1 MGNQGVPAFL
11 KKLYKMVSDP
21 RSNDLITWSGAG
33 NSFIVKKPQEFAKEI
48 LPKFFKHNNFSS
60 FVRQLNMYGFH
71 KIPHLQ
77 QGVLQ
82 SDEQSEQWEFGHKHF
97 LCNQPELLCYITRR
111 KVNDNESIKE
121 EPNTRKEGNGNE
133 NIKEQEPNEVDINRI
148 LNEIDLIKKYQAT
161 INATLKYIQRNNQ
174 VQWQETIPTHN
185 VEESSRRDMNYI
197 LNEIDSIKK
206 YQTTLNANLKNIQR
220 DNQILLQEII
230 SVHNKYHHQ
239 QNTLNKLLK
248 FLASLYHTDKK
259 TLSKKRKLL
268 LENSDEADFLSLDIN
283 NSVSPT
289 SLTINNDQFDI
300 SNILPS
306 RPIPPSLT
314 EQINDTDFL
323 GLTPIDLSEIETRT
337 DEDGSNIDY
346 LTTLTSQIPDEA
358 INLEDNFIENGN
370 FIENCNSIENDNSIE
385 NGLLSYYN
393 MNFNPIEQ
401 DQQLLYDFN

>member
-1 MGNQGVPAFL
+1 QGVPAFL

-185 VEESSRRDMNYI
+185 
-197 LNEIDSIKK
+197 
-206 YQTTLNANLKNIQR
+206 
-220 DNQILLQEII
+220 EII
-230 SVHNKYHHQ
+230 SVHNKYLNQ

-248 FLASLYHTDKK
+248 FLASLY
-259 TLSKKRKLL
+259 
-268 LENSDEADFLSLDIN
+268 
-283 NSVSPT
+283 
-289 SLTINNDQFDI
+289 
-300 SNILPS
+300 
-306 RPIPPSLT
+306 
-314 EQINDTDFL
+314 
-323 GLTPIDLSEIETRT
+323 
-337 DEDGSNIDY
+337 
-346 LTTLTSQIPDEA
+346 
-358 INLEDNFIENGN
+358 
-370 FIENCNSIENDNSIE
+370 
-385 NGLLSYYN
+385 
-393 MNFNPIEQ
+393 
-401 DQQLLYDFN
+401 

>member
-1 MGNQGVPAFL
+1 VPAFL

-111 KVNDNESIKE
+111 KVNDNEK
-121 EPNTRKEGNGNE
+121 
-133 NIKEQEPNEVDINRI
+133 
-148 LNEIDLIKKYQAT
+148 
-161 INATLKYIQRNNQ
+161 
-174 VQWQETIPTHN
+174 
-185 VEESSRRDMNYI
+185 ESSRRDMNYI

-230 SVHNKYHHQ
+230 SVHNKYLNQ

-248 FLASLYHTDKK
+248 FLASLY
-259 TLSKKRKLL
+259 
-268 LENSDEADFLSLDIN
+268 
-283 NSVSPT
+283 
-289 SLTINNDQFDI
+289 
-300 SNILPS
+300 
-306 RPIPPSLT
+306 
-314 EQINDTDFL
+314 
-323 GLTPIDLSEIETRT
+323 
-337 DEDGSNIDY
+337 
-346 LTTLTSQIPDEA
+346 
-358 INLEDNFIENGN
+358 
-370 FIENCNSIENDNSIE
+370 
-385 NGLLSYYN
+385 
-393 MNFNPIEQ
+393 
-401 DQQLLYDFN
+401 